1 VPLPTYIEVCPEGVR
16 LRLKVQPR
24 ASKNDL
30 AGVAGDELKIRVTAP
45 PVDAAANQAVL
56 DLLADLLECR
66 RGAVQLIRGQTARH
80 KIVLVAEPGLDATAI
95 QTRLERHLA

>member
-1 VPLPTYIEVCPEGVR
+1 
-16 LRLKVQPR
+16 
-24 ASKNDL
+24 
-30 AGVAGDELKIRVTAP
+30 
-45 PVDAAANQAVL
+45 VL